1 MTMPLERRLFTVA
14 KYLAMEELARD
25 KHEFH
30 DGEILAMS
38 GGTFEASR
46 IAVNLVAV
54 LVTRL
59 RGSPCVPLESNMRVR
74 IGRKLNYVYPDASIV
89 CGPPAFDPDDRKR
102 TTILNPRVVFEVL
115 SESTEAYDRGRK
127 FSLYREVESMEEYVL
142 LSQAEPLIETFR
154 RHSDGNW
161 QITVNRGIDALAPL
175 RSVNIDLP
183 LAEVY
188 AGIEFPLP
196 GGASAGA

>member
-14 KYLAMEELARD
+14 EYLAMEELARD

-30 DGEILAMS
+30 EGEILAMS
-38 GGTFEASR
+38 GGTFQASR
-46 IAVNLVAV
+46 IAINLGAV
-54 LVTRL
+54 LVSRL
-59 RGSPCVPLESNMRVR
+59 RGKPCVPVESNMRVR

-89 CGPPAFDPDDRKR
+89 CGPPAFDEDDRKQ

-142 LSQAEPLIETFR
+142 LSQGEPLIETFR

-161 QITVNRGIDALAPL
+161 QITSHRGIEAIAPL
-175 RSVNIDLP
+175 ASVRIELP

-188 AGIEFPLP
+188 AGIEFPP
-196 GGASAGA
+196 PAAEPSGD